1 MPSCMRL
8 VGAIP
13 PSAAKETKALGP
25 KQIAWIKEWIVPA
38 ADGAKRVA
46 SADANAEKARRMAE

>member
-1 MPSCMRL
+1 MRL